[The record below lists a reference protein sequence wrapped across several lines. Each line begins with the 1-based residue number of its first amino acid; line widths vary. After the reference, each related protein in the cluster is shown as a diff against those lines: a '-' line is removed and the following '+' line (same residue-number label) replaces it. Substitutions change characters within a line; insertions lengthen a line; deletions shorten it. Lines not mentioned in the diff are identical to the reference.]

1 MISRRNPL
9 ETLLDNVNVERMSE
23 IPSPDEV
30 QESIP
35 LTDSAAA
42 TVLAG
47 RNALR
52 AILDRKDP
60 RLFVV
65 VGPCSI
71 HDPEAALDYA
81 RRLKRL
87 ADEVRDSLV
96 LVMRVY
102 FEKPRTVA
110 GWKGFVNDPFMDD
123 SFRIDEGIARARALL
138 MQLAELGLP
147 TGSEALDPI
156 CPQYFAE
163 LISWYAIG
171 ARTSESQTHR
181 EMASGLSAPVGFKNG
196 TDGGLEVAINAIKSA
211 ALPHG
216 FLGVNSAGR
225 TSVIRSRGN
234 PYGHLVL
241 RGGGGRPNYD
251 TVSVRLA
258 EQGLAKAKLA
268 PNIVVDCSHANS
280 MKDPMLQPLVFNDCV
295 HQILEGN
302 RSIVGM
308 MLESNLE
315 AGNQPIPEDRAQLRY
330 GVSVTDACIDWASTE
345 ELLRR
350 RTAISRRRSRAA
362 SKWGQTPTR
371 TGRLRKPRK
380 RTRRSRSGC
389 PFNAIFGKRASSREN
404 AIRPS
409 MRATFMPTQT
419 WSPWPKAMWRL
430 GLRATSKRSGS
441 ANCDG
446 SRLAAPMPMVI
457 GVPAGS
463 VVPPSA
469 IGASSLRLLS
479 WIGPS

>member
-1 MISRRNPL
+1 MNPRRSPL
-9 ETLLDNVNVERMSE
+9 ETLLDNVNVERMTE

-30 QESIP
+30 QERIA
-35 LTDSAAA
+35 LTDSAAE

-52 AILDRKDP
+52 AILGRKDP
-60 RLFVV
+60 RIFVV

-71 HDPEAALDYA
+71 HDPDAALDYA

-87 ADEVRDSLV
+87 ADEVRDTLV

-102 FEKPRTVA
+102 FEKPRTVV

-123 SFRIDEGIARARALL
+123 SFRIDEGIARARTLL

-156 CPQYFAE
+156 CPQYLAE

-171 ARTSESQTHR
+171 ARTTESQTHR

-196 TDGGLEVAINAIKSA
+196 TDGGLEVAINAIRSA

-258 EQGLAKAKLA
+258 EQELAKAKLA

-280 MKDPMLQPLVFNDCV
+280 MKDPALQPLVFNDCA

-308 MLESNLE
+308 MLESNIE
-315 AGNQPIPEDRAQLRY
+315 AGNQPIPADRSKLRY
-330 GVSVTDACIDWASTE
+330 GVSVTDACIGWDTTE

-350 RTAISRRRSRAA
+350 AHRDLA
-362 SKWGQTPTR
+362 SVLKQR
-371 TGRLRKPRK
+371 
-380 RTRRSRSGC
+380 
-389 PFNAIFGKRASSREN
+389 N
-404 AIRPS
+404 
-409 MRATFMPTQT
+409 
-419 WSPWPKAMWRL
+419 
-430 GLRATSKRSGS
+430 
-441 ANCDG
+441 
-446 SRLAAPMPMVI
+446 
-457 GVPAGS
+457 
-463 VVPPSA
+463 
-469 IGASSLRLLS
+469 
-479 WIGPS
+479 